1 MLSTSGDLVIIVVV
15 AVITATVMVA
25 ISQLVN
31 WRRSRIPRVRLLTGT
46 RSQQAA
52 IVLAVRPVVRE
63 LLPALEAAGLEVS
76 SIALL
81 PTLAGSAGES
91 LQAQVEQVN
100 GSAFVIRLAHMVGG
114 ILRRPEEVAGA
125 LADELLGLYRD
136 AAAVKI
142 VRQTP
147 GSIPERIL
155 VAGDSGAVRKNG
167 HSAVPSQPRVAAKDE
182 AEGKMIE
189 FPDPLGS
196 STNGRGA

>member
-1 MLSTSGDLVIIVVV
+1 MLSTSGDLLIMVLVAMVAATMAV
-15 AVITATVMVA
+15 AV
-25 ISQLVN
+25 SHLVSL
-31 WRRSRIPRVRLLTGT
+31 RRSRIPRLRLLTGT
-46 RSQQAA
+46 HSQQAA
-52 IVLAVRPVVRE
+52 IMLAVRPVVRE

-81 PTLAGSAGES
+81 PTLAGSAGEP

-125 LADELLGLYRD
+125 LAGELLGLYRD

-147 GSIPERIL
+147 AATPERIL
-155 VAGDSGAVRKNG
+155 VAAENVAVRKNG
-167 HSAVPSQPRVAAKDE
+167 HSGVSPQSRAAAKDE
-182 AEGKMIE
+182 AEGKIIQ
-189 FPDPLGS
+189 FKDPLGS
-196 STNGRGA
+196 TNGQGA